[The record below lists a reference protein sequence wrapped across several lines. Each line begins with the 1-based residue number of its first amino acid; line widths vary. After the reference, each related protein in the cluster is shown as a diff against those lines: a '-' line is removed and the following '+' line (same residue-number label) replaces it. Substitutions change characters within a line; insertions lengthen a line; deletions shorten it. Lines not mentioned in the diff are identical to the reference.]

1 MNDTGVSQPAASP
14 VDDIGGNNMMSGPGY
29 GSGGGAMMIGVIAIT
44 VVVAAVLVV
53 GAVWLVR
60 TQRTH

>member
-1 MNDTGVSQPAASP
+1 
-14 VDDIGGNNMMSGPGY
+14 MMSGAGY

-44 VVVAAVLVV
+44 AIVVAILVV

-60 TQRTH
+60 TRRPDINNELK